1 MWSIITPPRA
11 GLAGL
16 VLAIALCTEVEG
28 QIQTPPESTSLTLVS
43 VLEAAKANSRLVR
56 AAELRIDE
64 AEGGLT
70 QARVLLI
77 DNPELMA
84 SRGRRSS
91 EAGLGPSTPEFEIGL
106 EQRVEIGGQRGK
118 RIRLA
123 GAEIAVAQ
131 HDFRE
136 TERAVTFAV
145 TLAFHEGLA
154 AQTLVEVA
162 ERQEALS
169 QDLLDLAQRRL
180 DAGVGTQLELNA
192 AVIRFAE
199 ARRTSLIERR
209 KMAEADLLLRRLSG
223 LDPEGP
229 LLLEGDLPRLTVP
242 VVEEIFVSRAMTH
255 RPDLGVAI
263 HRVNAA
269 SEAKS
274 LASAEGWP
282 DITLDASFGREEG
295 EDLFRA
301 GLRLPLSLFNR
312 NQGHRGATRAAYDR
326 EVELREDLRLE
337 VEREVRTAVR
347 SYQQAGATLLLYDAD
362 VLRAQQESL
371 DLVQLAAEEGELSI
385 ADVLVVQREVLDG
398 LRGYLTARLEVAHAR
413 ARLLASVSLPQDTD
427 LNGEIQ

>member
-1 MWSIITPPRA
+1 MWSIINPPRA
-11 GLAGL
+11 GFASL
-16 VLAIALCTEVEG
+16 VLAIVLCTEVEG
-28 QIQTPPESTSLTLVS
+28 QTQNPPESTSLTLGS
-43 VLEAAKANSRLVR
+43 VLEAAKANSRLIR
-56 AAELRIDE
+56 AAELRIEE
-64 AEGGLT
+64 AEGNLT

-91 EAGLGPSTPEFEIGL
+91 EAGLGPFTSEFEVGL
-106 EQRVEIGGQRGK
+106 EQRLEIGGQRGK
-118 RIRLA
+118 RIGLSGAEVA
-123 GAEIAVAQ
+123 GAQ
-131 HDFRE
+131 DDFRD
-136 TERAVTFAV
+136 TERAVTLAV
-145 TLAFHEGLA
+145 TLAFNEGLA
-154 AQTLVEVA
+154 AQALLEVA

-169 QDLLDLAQRRL
+169 QDLLNLAQRRL

-192 AVIRFAE
+192 AVIRLAE
-199 ARRTSLIERR
+199 ARRASLIERR
-209 KMAEADLLLRRLSG
+209 KLAEADLLLRRLSG
-223 LDPEGP
+223 LDPEGT
-229 LLLEGDLPRLTVP
+229 LVLEGILPRLAVP
-242 VVEEIFVSRAMTH
+242 VVEEVFVSRAMTY

-263 HRVNAA
+263 QRVQAA
-269 SEAKS
+269 SEARS
-274 LASAEGWP
+274 LARAEGWP

-312 NQGHRGATRAAYDR
+312 NQGNRGATRAAYDR

-347 SYQQAGATLLLYDAD
+347 SHQQAGAALLLYDAD

-398 LRGYLTARLEVAHAR
+398 LRGYLTARLGVAQAR
-413 ARLLASVSLPQDTD
+413 ARLLASVSLPQNTD